1 MLQIRCRQHRQGVGH
16 RDAIVAAEGRALG
29 ENILPVV
36 PQAQAVFG
44 KVNVTFGILFTD
56 HIQMALEDHRGMV
69 LIAGGAVLINDHVVV
84 FVLHAAQAV
93 LLGKP
98 DAVVGNALGIPGTV
112 GNGAE
117 LLKIMQRLGGL
128 QAFQYR
134 HT

>member
-1 MLQIRCRQHRQGVGH
+1 M
-16 RDAIVAAEGRALG
+16 
-29 ENILPVV
+29 

-44 KVNVTFGILFTD
+44 KVDITVGILFTD

-69 LIAGGAVLINDHVVV
+69 LIAGGAVLINDHVVM
-84 FVLHAAQAV
+84 FVLHIAQTV

-98 DAVVGNALGIPGTV
+98 DTVVGNALCVPGTV